1 MVFLT
6 EAFKVFRK
14 SRSRD
19 SEMSATSL
27 GKDIS
32 VDIDNHYL
40 LYLGFSKALNSQ
52 WSCHTQF
59 YQITRCL
66 NAWISFF
73 LWGVRLKNLLVI
85 LQIKNLNQ
93 HHMGIF
99 EQPFIIR
106 DFSEFCMPFILH
118 FSFFFGGEKKRKK
131 KKKYFFSHND
141 SSWWIREA
149 LLLNSSDEQKKSNHQ
164 LYHCICNV
172 YFRGNEPLS

>member
-6 EAFKVFRK
+6 EAIKVLPK

-19 SEMSATSL
+19 SKMSATSL

-66 NAWISFF
+66 NAWTSFF

-93 HHMGIF
+93 LHMGIF

-106 DFSEFCMPFILH
+106 DFSEFCMPLILH
-118 FSFFFGGEKKRKK
+118 FSFFFWGGGRKK